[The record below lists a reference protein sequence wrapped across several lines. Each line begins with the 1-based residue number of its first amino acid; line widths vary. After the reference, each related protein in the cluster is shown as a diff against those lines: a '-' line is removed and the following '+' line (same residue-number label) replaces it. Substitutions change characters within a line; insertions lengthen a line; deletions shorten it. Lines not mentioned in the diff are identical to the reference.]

1 MRKLLIVVLSL
12 ALLMTACSG
21 NEANIEEQEIEC
33 KLNFD
38 PEDIRSIL
46 KETDSVF
53 LINSLE
59 YFETKLIK
67 NSDIPR
73 TFYIVKNLDILK
85 GDKDKVYKLLVMNG
99 GIVTKIQLYN
109 HCLNYKELKN
119 IDKPSK
125 EDEETK
131 IKVYQK
137 NYLELSDKKDYLIF
151 AKSNK
156 KRKQYCVNCFTV
168 LEYDKKSGNYINQ
181 FSGLTI
187 SLDELKE
194 TLK

>member
-1 MRKLLIVVLSL
+1 MKKLLIVVLSF
-12 ALLMTACSG
+12 ALLLTGCSG
-21 NEANIEEQEIEC
+21 NKEIIEEQELEC

-38 PEDIRSIL
+38 PVDINSIL

-53 LINSLE
+53 LINRLE
-59 YFETKLIK
+59 YYETTLVKS
-67 NSDIPR
+67 SDVPKTI
-73 TFYIVKNLDILK
+73 YIVKGIDILK
-85 GDKDKVYKLLVMNG
+85 GDRNKGFKLLVMNG

-109 HCLNYKELKN
+109 HCLNDEELKE
-119 IDKPSK
+119 IEKPSK

-131 IKVYQK
+131 VKVYQK
-137 NYLELSDKKDYLIF
+137 NYLELDDNKDYLVF
-151 AKSNK
+151 AKTNK
-156 KRKQYCVNCFTV
+156 KDRQYCVNGFTV